1 MRDPPASIPEHWMM
15 CKAARNFRAAVA
27 GLTGLSEEGTN
38 ASLDGS
44 MPFTKRVERMDGTS
58 IEGEWYIGFLLP
70 KGCKI

>member
-1 MRDPPASIPEHWMM
+1 MM

-27 GLTGLSEEGTN
+27 GLTGLGEEGTS

-58 IEGEWYIGFLLP
+58 IEGEWYFDFFLP
-70 KGCKI
+70 KGCKIESTSTACWVN